1 MSEGLQ
7 DKQGSNK
14 KFFKLKQDKREG
26 SKTLGQYRYF
36 QQEKVNGAWTDTN
49 EGNSMSGILKSLTTK
64 QYLYKDEQKENLEA
78 TLVGESGTEYV
89 ISFGF
94 NTGIAENLL
103 NALSHE
109 PIIGT
114 VEMNCGLPKNGY
126 PTLYINHN
134 GQKTTW
140 KYSKEAGNWD
150 EIPKITTIVDDDGNK
165 IKKGAKARSEF
176 FKKLLAE
183 VQAKLLP
190 LSQTPV
196 KDAVIAKTEGIKT
209 DTSIDNN
216 RNSNDDLP
224 F

>member
-49 EGNSMSGILKSLTTK
+49 EGNSMSGVLKSLTIK
-64 QYLYKDEQKENLEA
+64 QYLYKEEQKENLEA

-103 NALSHE
+103 NALASE

-126 PTLYINHN
+126 PTLYMKHN
-134 GQKTTW
+134 GQDTNW
-140 KYSKEAGNWD
+140 KYNKKAGNWD
-150 EIPKITTIVDDDGNK
+150 EIPKITTITDEDGNK

-196 KDAVIAKTEGIKT
+196 KDAVMAKNEQQEGNDFK
-209 DTSIDNN
+209 DNG
-216 RNSNDDLP
+216 NDPLP